1 MEVRSHRNG
10 HWWEFVLLILAIA
23 LAGCVS
29 PPAGANG
36 AQPFNPVPTSKVATT
51 VQLSPSPA
59 TTASPTRALTYDEFV
74 ESMAEL
80 DRTLAANEPDTYAG
94 YCFPV
99 PGRREAAIAF
109 TANAEETAR
118 KYLVGRPY
126 EARVQVWTADYPLK
140 LLKDNLRP
148 ELERIIDLYS
158 ANGMGGSVDQCKDR
172 IVIFVPSLAAV
183 EAALEASGSPLP
195 DYVELI
201 EDTIEEE

>member
-1 MEVRSHRNG
+1 MNIQSRDILTI
-10 HWWEFVLLILAIA
+10 VLLVLA

-29 PPAGANG
+29 SPA
-36 AQPFNPVPTSKVATT
+36 ATNET
-51 VQLSPSPA
+51 QLSTATPPGATATNAAQLPQSPA
-59 TTASPTRALTYDEFV
+59 TTASPPRALTYDEFV
-74 ESMAEL
+74 EAMAEL

-99 PGRREAAIAF
+99 PGRREAAVAF

-118 KYLVGRPY
+118 SYLAGRPY
-126 EARVQVWTADYPLK
+126 EARVQVWTAEYPMR

-158 ANGMGGSVDQCKDR
+158 ADGMGGYVDQCRNR

-183 EAALEASGSPLP
+183 EAAIEASDTPLP

-201 EDTIEEE
+201 EDVIVEE